1 MKYQAEI
8 EEQKFDI
15 QLVDEE
21 NLSVD
26 GEAIS
31 FSIKRGSKPEHFSL
45 ILNGRSFQVWIENG
59 EMRQGEGSSM
69 LRVHLS
75 GFDYEVKVDDE
86 RSMRIREF
94 AGADTGS
101 KDIGQIRA
109 PMPGLVVKLLVET
122 GQEVKKGEGLLI
134 VEAMKMENEI
144 KSPVNGAVT
153 EIRVAEKQTVEKGEI
168 LIVVG

>member
-31 FSIKRGSKPEHFSL
+31 FSIKQGSKPEHFSL

-94 AGADTGS
+94 AGADTRS